1 MLFIS
6 LALSLREE
14 FFPPTVSVQLWLR
27 GNDGQQEQQQVSL
40 SQGPSPWWGGVV
52 PPQEASGLC
61 LGPRLPGPLQGAPCA
76 DLQGNEAT
84 RLGCRGFYGCRLVS
98 LRSLESKSMHRL
110 EGVSQSTQE
119 DGAWDHLCFPLH
131 PSWLGPSP
139 PAGCFLSL
147 TKEVP
152 GGRTPSLGQVCRL
165 LAYWGPQAPPGP
177 LDCDQSW
184 GRGWLDLPCAP
195 PPFNNE
201 RRIVTFWRTVLG
213 ETKGSFS
220 VVAWRGP
227 GPGGGSGFT
236 SRKENAPQPQAL
248 TPAKG

>member
-1 MLFIS
+1 MLF
-6 LALSLREE
+6 
-14 FFPPTVSVQLWLR
+14 
-27 GNDGQQEQQQVSL
+27 
-40 SQGPSPWWGGVV
+40 
-52 PPQEASGLC
+52 
-61 LGPRLPGPLQGAPCA
+61 
-76 DLQGNEAT
+76 
-84 RLGCRGFYGCRLVS
+84 
-98 LRSLESKSMHRL
+98 RS

-152 GGRTPSLGQVCRL
+152 GGRTPSLGQVCHL

-248 TPAKG
+248 TPAKVESSTTNKASGGDRIPVELFQILKDDAVKVLHSICQQIWKTQHSACTHS

>member
-40 SQGPSPWWGGVV
+40 SQGPSPRWGGVV

-152 GGRTPSLGQVCRL
+152 GGRTPSLGRSAAFWPTGVPRL
-165 LAYWGPQAPPGP
+165 PQAH
-177 LDCDQSW
+177 W
-184 GRGWLDLPCAP
+184 
-195 PPFNNE
+195 
-201 RRIVTFWRTVLG
+201 IVIR
-213 ETKGSFS
+213 
-220 VVAWRGP
+220 A
-227 GPGGGSGFT
+227 GGGAGLT
-236 SRKENAPQPQAL
+236 S
-248 TPAKG
+248 PARHLLLIMKGGL